1 VRRRLLASYLSI
13 TLFVLIALGLPL
25 GVSYDNT
32 EHRRLVNDVQQD
44 AFAFAQRAGALVD
57 DDAAAARAKLD
68 VVVDE
73 FARDMDATVVV
84 TGRDGEVVVASPRSR
99 TAAST
104 PAMVLAKRGI
114 EVTDTFS
121 DPHLGSALGVAIP
134 VVVGG
139 QIEGAVLVARSKA
152 PTEHRIQNNWLL
164 LTALGGVIA
173 LVVLLVSTLL
183 ARSFTKALVELDR
196 GAARLGEGDLAVR
209 VEVPD
214 DPPELSGLA
223 RSFNATAERLEALV
237 RSQQSFVADASH
249 QLRTPLAALRLR
261 LENLE
266 ADGIDSRPED
276 IERAL
281 AEVQRLS
288 QLVDSLLVLTRA
300 EATRRMPESIDLG
313 AVVADRCDAW
323 SAFAAERGV
332 AIDADAPPIQVRSV
346 PGRVEQILDNLLSNA
361 LEVAPEGS
369 AVQIDVR
376 RAGTDAHMEVRDAGP
391 GMTPEQRARAFDRF
405 WRAGAARRDGGGFG
419 LGLAIVRELVNADG
433 GTVVLD
439 DAPEGGL
446 RVSITLP
453 LANGVAP
460 SRDERA
466 RDDRLPD
473 DRARDDRPRD
483 DRVPARVS

>member
-25 GVSYDNT
+25 GVSYANT
-32 EHRRLVNDVQQD
+32 EHRRLANDVQQD
-44 AFAFAQRAGALVD
+44 ASAFVQRAGVLVD
-57 DDAAAARAKLD
+57 DDAAAARDKLD
-68 VVVDE
+68 MVVDG
-73 FARDMDATVVV
+73 FARDMDATVVI
-84 TGRDGEVVVASPRSR
+84 TDAAGEVVVASPGSR

-104 PAMVLAKRGI
+104 PAMALAQRGV
-114 EVTDTFS
+114 EVTDTFA
-121 DPHLGSALGVAIP
+121 DPRLGSSLGVALP

-139 QIEGAVLVARSKA
+139 QIEGAVLVARAKA

-164 LTALGGVIA
+164 LAALGGVIA

-183 ARSFTKALVELDR
+183 ARSFTKPLVDLDR

-209 VEVPD
+209 AEVPS

-237 RSQQSFVADASH
+237 KSHQAFVADASH

-281 AEVQRLS
+281 AEVHRLS

-300 EATRRMPESIDLG
+300 EAARRMPEPIDLG
-313 AVVADRCDAW
+313 AVVADRRDAW
-323 SAFAAERGV
+323 SAFAAERDV
-332 AIDADAPPIQVRSV
+332 EIAADAPPIQVRSV
-346 PGRVEQILDNLLSNA
+346 PGRLEQVLDNLLSNA
-361 LEVAPEGS
+361 LDVAPAGS
-369 AVQIDVR
+369 SLHVDAR
-376 RAGTDAHMEVRDAGP
+376 RDGEEARLEVRDAGP

-433 GTVVLD
+433 GTVVLN

-446 RVSITLP
+446 RVTITLP
-453 LANGVAP
+453 LANGAAP
-460 SRDERA
+460 REERPRDVRTRDDRSRDDHPRDERVA
-466 RDDRLPD
+466 V
-473 DRARDDRPRD
+473 
-483 DRVPARVS
+483 RV

>member
-1 VRRRLLASYLSI
+1 MRRRLLASYLSI

-25 GVSYDNT
+25 GVSYANT
-32 EHRRLVNDVQQD
+32 EQRRLANDVQQD

-57 DDAAAARAKLD
+57 DDATAARHKLD
-68 VVVDE
+68 MVVDE
-73 FARDMDATVVV
+73 FARDMDATVVI
-84 TGRDGEVVVASPRSR
+84 TGPDGEIVVASPRSH

-104 PAMVLAKRGI
+104 PAMLLARRGS

-121 DPHLGSALGVAIP
+121 DPHLGTSLGVALP
-134 VVVGG
+134 VIVGG
-139 QIEGAVLVARSKA
+139 QIEGAVLVARAKA

-164 LTALGGVIA
+164 LAALGGVIA

-183 ARSFTKALVELDR
+183 ARSFTKPLVDLDR

-209 VEVPD
+209 VEVPS
-214 DPPELSGLA
+214 DPPELTGLA

-300 EATRRMPESIDLG
+300 EAARRMPESVDLG
-313 AVVADRCDAW
+313 AVVADRSDAW
-323 SAFAAERGV
+323 FALASERDV
-332 AIDADAPPIQVRSV
+332 AIEADAPPIQVRSV
-346 PGRVEQILDNLLSNA
+346 PGRLEQVLDNLLSNA
-361 LEVAPEGS
+361 LEVAPAGS
-369 AVQIDVR
+369 ILHIEAR
-376 RAGTDAHMEVRDAGP
+376 RAGTGARLEVRDAGP

-405 WRAGAARRDGGGFG
+405 WRAATARRDGGGFG

-446 RVSITLP
+446 RVAITLP
-453 LANGVAP
+453 LANGLTP
-460 SRDERA
+460 PKDE
-466 RDDRLPD
+466 
-473 DRARDDRPRD
+473 RARDDRPRD
-483 DRVPARVS
+483 DQPRDERVPARV

>member
-25 GVSYDNT
+25 GVSYANT
-32 EHRRLVNDVQQD
+32 EHRRLANDVQQD
-44 AFAFAQRAGALVD
+44 ASAFVQRAGVLVD
-57 DDAAAARAKLD
+57 DDAAAARDKLD
-68 VVVDE
+68 MVVDG
-73 FARDMDATVVV
+73 FARDMDATVVI
-84 TGRDGEVVVASPRSR
+84 TDAAGEVVVASPGSR

-104 PAMVLAKRGI
+104 PAMALAQRGV
-114 EVTDTFS
+114 EVTDTFA
-121 DPHLGSALGVAIP
+121 DPRLGSSLGVALP

-139 QIEGAVLVARSKA
+139 QIEGAVLVARAKA

-164 LTALGGVIA
+164 LAALGGVIA

-183 ARSFTKALVELDR
+183 ARSFTKPLVDLDR

-209 VEVPD
+209 VEVPS

-237 RSQQSFVADASH
+237 KSHQAFVADASH

-281 AEVQRLS
+281 AEVHRLS

-300 EATRRMPESIDLG
+300 EAARRMPEPIDLG
-313 AVVADRCDAW
+313 AVVADRRDAW
-323 SAFAAERGV
+323 SAFAAERDV
-332 AIDADAPPIQVRSV
+332 EIAADAPPIQVRSV
-346 PGRVEQILDNLLSNA
+346 PGRLEQVLDNLLSNA
-361 LEVAPEGS
+361 LDVAPAGS
-369 AVQIDVR
+369 SLHVDAR
-376 RAGTDAHMEVRDAGP
+376 RDGEEARLEVRDAGP

-419 LGLAIVRELVNADG
+419 LGLAIVRELVSADG
-433 GTVVLD
+433 GTVVLN

-446 RVSITLP
+446 RVTITLP
-453 LANGVAP
+453 LANGVESREERP
-460 SRDERA
+460 RDVRTRDDRSRDDHPRDERVA
-466 RDDRLPD
+466 V
-473 DRARDDRPRD
+473 
-483 DRVPARVS
+483 RV

>member
-25 GVSYDNT
+25 GVSYANT
-32 EHRRLVNDVQQD
+32 EHRRLANDVQQD

-57 DDAAAARAKLD
+57 NDATDARATLD
-68 VVVDE
+68 TVVDE
-73 FARDMDATVVV
+73 FSRDMDATVVI
-84 TGRDGEVVVASPRSR
+84 TNADGDVVVASPGSR

-104 PAMVLAKRGI
+104 PAMALAQRGV
-114 EVTDTFS
+114 EVTDTVE
-121 DPHLGSALGVAIP
+121 DRRVGSALGVALP
-134 VVVGG
+134 LVVGG
-139 QIEGAVLVARSKA
+139 QIKGAVLVARAKA

-164 LTALGGVIA
+164 LGALGGVIA

-183 ARSFTKALVELDR
+183 ARSFTKPLVDLDR

-209 VEVPD
+209 VEVPG
-214 DPPELSGLA
+214 DPPELAGLA

-300 EATRRMPESIDLG
+300 EAARRMPESIDLG
-313 AVVADRCDAW
+313 AVVADRRDAW
-323 SAFAAERGV
+323 FAFAAEREV
-332 AIDADAPPIQVRSV
+332 DIVADAPPIQVRSV
-346 PGRVEQILDNLLSNA
+346 PGRLEQVLDNLLSNA
-361 LEVAPEGS
+361 LDVAPTGS
-369 AVQIDVR
+369 ALHIDAR
-376 RAGTDAHMEVRDAGP
+376 RDGDDARLEVRDSGP

-433 GTVVLD
+433 GTVALD
-439 DAPEGGL
+439 DADEGGL
-446 RVSITLP
+446 RVAITLP
-453 LANGVAP
+453 LANGMVP
-460 SRDERA
+460 
-466 RDDRLPD
+466 P
-473 DRARDDRPRD
+473 RDDRPRD
-483 DRVPARVS
+483 DRARDDRLRGERVPARV